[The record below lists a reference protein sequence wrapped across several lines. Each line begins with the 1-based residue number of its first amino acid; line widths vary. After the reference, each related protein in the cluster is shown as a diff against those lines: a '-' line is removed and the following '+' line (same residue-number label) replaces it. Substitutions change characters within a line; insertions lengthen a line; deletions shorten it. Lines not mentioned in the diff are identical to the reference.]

1 MAAQGSRG
9 GVDVGSDAPHP
20 PQRKDPSG
28 PGVATISP
36 PMETPALELPDRDVT
51 RATLASSGRPARL
64 LLDLVSLTKP
74 RLASLVLCTLAGG
87 MWLAPGRLA
96 ASRWMSTLLGTA
108 LLVGAANALNCW
120 IERDRDR
127 LMLRTRNR
135 PLPAGRIAPDVGLG
149 FGVLLASA
157 AVSVL
162 ALGSNLL
169 TLALGLLALVSYVAA
184 YTPLKTRTA
193 WALLLG
199 TLPGAL
205 PPLMGWTAVAGRL
218 DARGLLLFGLL
229 VAWQIPHFL
238 AIAMF
243 RRNEYRAAGIQV
255 FPLVHGLRA
264 TRMWMVVWAF
274 LLLVVSLALVPLG
287 LGGGLYA
294 GVAGVLGVSF
304 LLLVIYGACMDGDRG
319 WAWKVFRFSLVHLAA
334 LFAALLL
341 SHGSHHPRPVP
352 SAAEVSG
359 QHAPLAE
366 PGPTGRA
373 TRSSPAPPR
382 RDRRW

>member
-1 MAAQGSRG
+1 
-9 GVDVGSDAPHP
+9 
-20 PQRKDPSG
+20 
-28 PGVATISP
+28 
-36 PMETPALELPDRDVT
+36 METPALEVPDRDVT
-51 RATLASSGRPARL
+51 RAALTSSQRAARL
-64 LLDLVSLTKP
+64 VFDLVSLTKP

-87 MWLAPGRLA
+87 MWLAPGRL
-96 ASRWMSTLLGTA
+96 SVSSWMSTLLGTA

-127 LMLRTRNR
+127 LMPRTRNR

-149 FGVLLASA
+149 FGVLLAST
-157 AVSVL
+157 AVSIL
-162 ALGSNLL
+162 ALGSNFLP
-169 TLALGLLALVSYVAA
+169 LALGLLALVSYVVA

-199 TLPGAL
+199 TVPGAL
-205 PPLMGWTAVAGRL
+205 PPLMGWTAVTGRL

-255 FPLVHGLRA
+255 FPVVYGEGA
-264 TRMWMVVWAF
+264 TRVWMVVWAF
-274 LLLVVSLALVPLG
+274 LLLVLSLALVPLG
-287 LGGGLYA
+287 LGGALYVS
-294 GVAGVLGVSF
+294 VAGVLGVSF
-304 LLLVIYGACMDGDRG
+304 LLLVIYGACVDGDRG
-319 WAWKVFRFSLVHLAA
+319 WAWKVFRLSLVHLAA

-341 SHGSHHPRPVP
+341 SSGSHHPLPGT
-352 SAAEVSG
+352 SATEVSG
-359 QHAPLAE
+359 RHAPLPE

-373 TRSSPAPPR
+373 TRSSPVPR
-382 RDRRW
+382 GRDRRW